1 MIRTKLPTKLKDFP
15 RAFSYLMHQTCK
27 RRAAL
32 ASRRLLPHHPPFTQ
46 SPSCSKTSATPTHLP
61 DVLTVMRHPAP
72 ELPWPEQSP
81 PWKFTCAG
89 EQPLSASDV
98 PAPIYLLLKIW
109 PLSIYP
115 TLLGCCLTKT
125 SLCHLPLHLLLSP
138 APSPLPP
145 HLEASHSWGKGT
157 FVMHLLGF
165 PLPGSHHSQSCSLWQ
180 HKQTLCN
187 SFLNGLKT
195 RAAT

>member
-32 ASRRLLPHHPPFTQ
+32 ASRRLLPHHPPSTQ

-61 DVLTVMRHPAP
+61 DVLTVMRHPVP

-109 PLSIYP
+109 PLSMYP
-115 TLLGCCLTKT
+115 YQGLYFHTGYFYTSASVSLL
-125 SLCHLPLHLLLSP
+125 
-138 APSPLPP
+138 PSN
-145 HLEASHSWGKGT
+145 HKEAH
-157 FVMHLLGF
+157 
-165 PLPGSHHSQSCSLWQ
+165 Q
-180 HKQTLCN
+180 HKRGKLKEEIYGRREERKTL
-187 SFLNGLKT
+187 
-195 RAAT
+195 

>member
-32 ASRRLLPHHPPFTQ
+32 ASCRLLPHHPPSTQ

-61 DVLTVMRHPAP
+61 DVLTVMRHPVP

-81 PWKFTCAG
+81 PWKFTHAG

-98 PAPIYLLLKIW
+98 PASIYLLLKIW
-109 PLSIYP
+109 PFLSTHIKVSISTQGISTP
-115 TLLGCCLTKT
+115 VLQ
-125 SLCHLPLHLLLSP
+125 SLYYLV
-138 APSPLPP
+138 
-145 HLEASHSWGKGT
+145 T
-157 FVMHLLGF
+157 
-165 PLPGSHHSQSCSLWQ
+165 
-180 HKQTLCN
+180 
-187 SFLNGLKT
+187 T
-195 RAAT
+195 RKHINIREGN